1 MNCFVC
7 WPIKSFTSISEQS
20 PEVSFHGLLP
30 SMQDEPDAIS
40 SIQDS
45 IQANSNVHEHDPIS
59 SNQHNSMQDEP
70 DAISSIQDSIQANS
84 KVHEHDPIND
94 PTFKS
99 VGGEADGG
107 EIFDND
113 SQSST
118 LSSIRDMLIGW
129 QNDEATDLRKENI
142 LRAGALV

>member
-7 WPIKSFTSISEQS
+7 WPLKSFTSISEQS

-45 IQANSNVHEHDPIS
+45 IQANSN
-59 SNQHNSMQDEP
+59 
-70 DAISSIQDSIQANS
+70 
-84 KVHEHDPIND
+84 VHEHDPIND

>member
-7 WPIKSFTSISEQS
+7 WPLKSFTSISEQS

-59 SNQHNSMQDEP
+59 SNQHNS
-70 DAISSIQDSIQANS
+70 I
-84 KVHEHDPIND
+84 VHEHDPIND

>member
-1 MNCFVC
+1 MTKMPDLLAIINIFTFIWFGFDQYELLCMLAY
-7 WPIKSFTSISEQS
+7 KSLTSISEQS

-45 IQANSNVHEHDPIS
+45 IQANSNVHEHDPI
-59 SNQHNSMQDEP
+59 
-70 DAISSIQDSIQANS
+70 
-84 KVHEHDPIND
+84 ND

-118 LSSIRDMLIGW
+118 LPSIRDMLIGW